1 MEAAPLFHDVADG
14 PAGGR
19 AFWRRASDGARI
31 RVAHWPCP
39 AITDTAGTGS
49 IDTGAKNTGARGTV
63 LLFPGRT
70 EYIEKYGRA
79 AGDLTQRGFDV
90 LTLDWRGQGLADRLL
105 PDRRTGHV
113 GHFTDYQM
121 DVSALL
127 AVAAALDVPRPLY
140 LVAHSMGG
148 CIGLR
153 ALMEG
158 LPVAACAFT
167 GPMWGIQMATA
178 TRPAAWALSWSAPRL
193 GFGHH
198 LAPGTKPETYVIAE
212 PFDDNSL
219 TRDRDMYSYMQ
230 RQMTTHPELALGGP
244 SLRWLHEALVEMAC
258 LARRPAPTV
267 PCVTWLGSH
276 ERIVCPDRI
285 TTRMASWPGGQLEMV
300 QGGEHEVMMD
310 TPTTRAQVFD
320 GMAAHFAAHPGHVA
334 DQRSA

>member
-1 MEAAPLFHDVADG
+1 VEAAPLFEDVADG

-19 AFWRRASDGARI
+19 AFWLRTADGLRI
-31 RVAHWPCP
+31 RVGHWPCAP
-39 AITDTAGTGS
+39 DQS
-49 IDTGAKNTGARGTV
+49 VRGTV
-63 LLFPGRT
+63 FLFPGRT

-79 AGDLTQRGFDV
+79 AGDLARRGYDT
-90 LTLDWRGQGLADRLL
+90 LTIDWRGQGLADRLL

-113 GHFTDYQM
+113 GQFGDYQK
-121 DVSALL
+121 D
-127 AVAAALDVPRPLY
+127 VAAMLAAAEALDLPRPFY
-140 LVAHSMGG
+140 LLAHSMGG

-167 GPMWGIQMATA
+167 GPMWGIQMASA

-198 LAPGTKPETYVIAE
+198 LAPGTKPETYVMAE
-212 PFDDNSL
+212 PFDDNTL

-230 RQMTTHPELALGGP
+230 RQMVAHPDLSLGGP
-244 SLRWLHEALVEMAC
+244 SLRWLNEALVEMAW
-258 LARRPAPTV
+258 LARPPAPSM
-267 PCVTWLGSH
+267 PCLTWLGTH

-285 TTRMASWPGGQLEMV
+285 TARMASWPDGRLEMV

-310 TPTTRAQVFD
+310 TPATRRTVFD
-320 GMAAHFAAHPGHVA
+320 GVAAHFAAHPGGVA
-334 DQRSA
+334 DLESA